1 MPKIPEIRVLLDT
14 VPKTMDKYPID
25 VIRTVLMTI
34 RMPEFHRQQA
44 VWSQAVPCQR
54 QVTARIGSYPTAC
67 ALQAPL
73 RLYGKQLPTGSTH
86 VCCDFSRIAAGGLE
100 ADSAAS

>member
-54 QVTARIGSYPTAC
+54 
-67 ALQAPL
+67 
-73 RLYGKQLPTGSTH
+73 
-86 VCCDFSRIAAGGLE
+86 
-100 ADSAAS
+100 